1 MVKLEDSLGDRGREL
16 WDELQ
21 GVYEFD
27 LHEENLLV
35 EVCRVLD
42 VIDALNESIAVHGVM
57 VEGSQG
63 QLVLNSAVGELRQQQ
78 TNFARMLPLLNL
90 SDAENATILSL
101 HESRA
106 KQAAKARWSRVKDS
120 NSA

>member
-1 MVKLEDSLGDRGREL
+1 MVDLADSLGARGREL

-21 GVYEFD
+21 TVYQFD
-27 LHEENLLV
+27 KHEENMLA

-42 VIDALNESIAVHGVM
+42 VIEALIESIASHGVM

-63 QLVLNSAVGELRQQQ
+63 QPVLNSAVSELRQQQ

-90 SDAENATILSL
+90 GEADSARVLSL
-101 HESRA
+101 TESRA
-106 KQAAKARWSRVKDS
+106 KRAANARWAQRD
-120 NSA
+120 A